1 MRHGHTIPCDTME
14 GFSAVWL
21 LNSRLLPRIA
31 APVYPDF
38 WGGKFNLLWMVLL
51 REGEFKK
58 LKEIGTEAALKRL
71 EGRLETLPV
80 FDGVGK
86 MKQDGN

>member
-1 MRHGHTIPCDTME
+1 MRHGHTIPCDAME